1 MDYVKI
7 ILLLIGAILLTGCGK
22 PDVHSTTVRVVHN
35 GGPETVPVVEICAPE
50 QPDLNCIQSDLTQAR
65 SAVASEWDLSGPY
78 DGLETQLAYIKAS
91 LR

>member
-35 GGPETVPVVEICAPE
+35 GGPETVPVVEICAPAQE
-50 QPDLNCIQSDLTQAR
+50 LDCITADITRAH
-65 SAVASEWDLSGPY
+65 SAATAEWDLSGPY

-91 LR
+91 LH